1 MKKFLQPTLEPVK
14 VTLTIDV
21 SHIEDVIEIKP
32 FELTYEMK
40 NRDSYMDVI
49 FTAEVKLILACAKT
63 LKPVPYDMNLDATII
78 FGNLDEADFE
88 LTKEIELDLLV
99 LGEIMAEKP
108 VAVYHPDAEKISFE
122 KEKNPSPFEA
132 LLKD

>member
-32 FELTYEMK
+32 FDLMYEMK
-40 NRDSYMDVI
+40 NRDSYIDLI

-122 KEKNPSPFEA
+122 KEKTPSPFEA

>member
-1 MKKFLQPTLEPVK
+1 VKKFLQPTLEPVK

-21 SHIEDVIEIKP
+21 SHIEDVIDIKP
-32 FELTYEMK
+32 FDLMYEMK
-40 NRDSYMDVI
+40 NRDSYIDLI

-122 KEKNPSPFEA
+122 KEKTPSPFEA

>member
-40 NRDSYMDVI
+40 NRDSYIDVI